1 MRDSWVKG
9 GIRVL
14 YVGGFFWGGL
24 TAIPAARGSLIFTE
38 QVAVNELQSVTDD
51 NATFAAKANSSLPLA
66 LGDLLTISYEIS
78 QPSLSS
84 PSDIDSVVYENVHAS
99 VKFGSDDLFTSEQAE
114 LTVWNLIGF
123 YGIAVSDFSGPLLD
137 FLASSSPDVVSKG
150 FLAPG
155 LQIANFDS
163 AAGGSVF
170 ADGQLIG
177 FQTVSYQFS
186 GDLPV
191 ASTPVPEPA
200 TYGAVAGVA
209 LLALVFGKRLQHRPR
224 R

>member
-1 MRDSWVKG
+1 MRDSRVKG
-9 GIRVL
+9 GIRFLNVAAIL
-14 YVGGFFWGGL
+14 LGAL
-24 TAIPAARGSLIFTE
+24 TAIRAARGNLIFTE
-38 QVAVNELQSVTDD
+38 QVAVTEVQGFADD
-51 NATFAAKANSSLPLA
+51 DIASAAKLDASAPLA
-66 LGDLLTISYEIS
+66 VGDLLTISYEIS

-84 PSDIDSVVYENVHAS
+84 GDDIDSVVYENVHAA
-99 VKFGSDDLFTSEQAE
+99 VKFGADDLFTTDKAE

-123 YGIAVSDFSGPLLD
+123 YGIAVTDFSGPLLD
-137 FLASSSPDVVSKG
+137 FLASSSPDVISKG

-155 LQIANFDS
+155 LLIADFDS

-170 ADGQLIG
+170 ANGQVIG

-191 ASTPVPEPA
+191 AATPVPEPA
-200 TYGAVAGVA
+200 AYGAAAGLA
-209 LLALVFGKRLQHRPR
+209 LLALVFGKRLRNRDR